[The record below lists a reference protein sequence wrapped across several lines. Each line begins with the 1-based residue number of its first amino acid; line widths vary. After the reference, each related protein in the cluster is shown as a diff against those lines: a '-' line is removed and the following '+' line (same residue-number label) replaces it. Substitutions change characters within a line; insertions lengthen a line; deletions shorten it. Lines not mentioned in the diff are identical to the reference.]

1 MTSCIFALLFFTS
14 LFSSIAAIEPADF
27 KLRLTDRSLNML
39 RDQAVAILQELVN
52 RPFESFQRSICTI
65 QQFTFT
71 QLVVNQADLRFRE
84 NSGFQLVIQNLVV
97 TATFDRQL
105 DLHIIQDRG
114 SSVFEAG
121 GVNVNIEVSLIRTE
135 QGHLRVAIPD
145 CQASADKMQLLS
157 TGTLSL
163 VWNIVQPCL
172 RHFFGVLFCPAV
184 NRFGLPRVNQM
195 LDTIP
200 MSAEV
205 FPGLGINLLYSVTRD
220 VQVTATT
227 LDLSFKGLVYQQG
240 EDIAAVN
247 TGVDPVFSETNLMA
261 YVGVSEFF
269 LNKIATSLYNAG
281 ALKKKYE
288 GVPSRFA
295 RSAVRFLQFFR
306 QPWHLFNNLATEVG
320 LTELPVL
327 TITQHDGLTIRVR
340 VRVRAVSTPAA
351 REPSVITSVS
361 AICQVSG
368 KPGIQGNLLTLPH
381 QDVRCSIVTKNAV
394 RDVLVRP
401 LNTKLSDSLSDF
413 LGGCF
418 GQALPVPLP
427 QGVIFTQG
435 MVTYHD
441 GFMVVAGDLNF
452 TPTGRRNIETAFG
465 R

>member
-361 AICQVSG
+361 AVTHTHTH
-368 KPGIQGNLLTLPH
+368 TLPKSF
-381 QDVRCSIVTKNAV
+381 SINT
-394 RDVLVRP
+394 RLRLRP
-401 LNTKLSDSLSDF
+401 
-413 LGGCF
+413 
-418 GQALPVPLP
+418 
-427 QGVIFTQG
+427 
-435 MVTYHD
+435 HHH
-441 GFMVVAGDLNF
+441 
-452 TPTGRRNIETAFG
+452 
-465 R
+465 